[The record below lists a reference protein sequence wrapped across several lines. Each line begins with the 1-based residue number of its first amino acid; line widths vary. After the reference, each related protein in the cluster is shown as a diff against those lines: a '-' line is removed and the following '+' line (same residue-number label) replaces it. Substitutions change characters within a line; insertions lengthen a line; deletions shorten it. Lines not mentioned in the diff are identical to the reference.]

1 MSPHPSR
8 LRARPCRNVSLR
20 SMLGQPAADRRPDC
34 HLAQAL
40 FGAERKGNAINF
52 TFSSAFIVQASLPWR
67 CSQVGFWKKGQKP
80 RHNIYCYD
88 DRENVFSFIF
98 MIFLFSPL
106 LLVRLL
112 FARIISDIFLL
123 HSAAVSLSP
132 MALGSS
138 ITVWRTVRRCQ
149 QINFS
154 CRGTFFFFFVFGIF
168 GEKGKERRLKILHV
182 FSSLWHSFQF
192 FINLFIAI
200 NARIHEWNKRS
211 PKKCL
216 SRSLKMRRGW
226 RCEWRDALAC
236 VGVGDEIYRRFFE

>member
-1 MSPHPSR
+1 
-8 LRARPCRNVSLR
+8 
-20 SMLGQPAADRRPDC
+20 
-34 HLAQAL
+34 
-40 FGAERKGNAINF
+40 
-52 TFSSAFIVQASLPWR
+52 
-67 CSQVGFWKKGQKP
+67 
-80 RHNIYCYD
+80 
-88 DRENVFSFIF
+88 

-192 FINLFIAI
+192 FMNLFIAI

-236 VGVGDEIYRRFFE
+236 VGVGDEIYRRFFELGIPGELLARMGAFVLSWHLEEVHLRVMQNSARNPEPVPRQRTERMHQHL